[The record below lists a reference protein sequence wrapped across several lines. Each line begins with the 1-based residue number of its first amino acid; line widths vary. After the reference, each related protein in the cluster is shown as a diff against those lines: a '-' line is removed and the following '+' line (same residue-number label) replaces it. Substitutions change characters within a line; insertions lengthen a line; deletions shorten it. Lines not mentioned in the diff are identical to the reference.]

1 VNIITMPLSRW
12 HMLCVP
18 MLLASLLL
26 PLAFAPPEGIEAAQ
40 AIFDESCTACHEA
53 GGESP
58 NLEDARALIGVASS
72 TGKPLIDPGNPNNS
86 YLYLKMVGAE
96 GIDGDSMPLGDDP
109 LPVEQ
114 QTVIRDWI
122 ASLPAGGAEPPD
134 GGGEPPDGAGGGDP
148 PDDGGGGET
157 PDGGGGDPPVDPNA
171 PVPKKKPKLR
181 EPFFGTHNINMQTT
195 TTLGK
200 RTLSFRIHHR
210 LGIVGGPGDRTYI
223 GLAGGAIM
231 SMGVEY
237 GIIDGLDVLARWT
250 NSRLD
255 WELGLKYVPVRQE
268 AGMPVSFGMF
278 ASLEVL
284 TDFPSNSK
292 NRLTGNFQLL
302 LSRLWF
308 DRWATQLVL
317 NYSMLTN
324 HAPTVLHDFGEGN
337 GPEPVTDNRGTFNVG
352 IASTVWL
359 NKKKNGT
366 KHGIDL
372 EYALPIPSDAFYRHG
387 GNVDPNGSKIGSWG
401 LGWSARTHMHVFQVI
416 VTNTRNIHTNLVAPG
431 GDTANPFKPFG
442 DFFFGFNITRKWA
455 L

>member
-1 VNIITMPLSRW
+1 
-12 HMLCVP
+12 

-40 AIFDESCTACHEA
+40 AIFDESCTLCHDA
-53 GGESP
+53 SDDKI
-58 NLEDARALIGVASS
+58 NLEDPRTLIGRPSS
-72 TGKPLIDPGNPNNS
+72 TGMPFIDPGNPNGS

-96 GIDGDSMPLGDDP
+96 NIEGESMPLGDDP

-114 QTVIRDWI
+114 QTIVRDWI
-122 ASLPAGGAEPPD
+122 ASLPPAQDQPPD
-134 GGGEPPDGAGGGDP
+134 GGGGEDVAPPPDGEGVEPGDGDIGDP
-148 PDDGGGGET
+148 TTGPTD
-157 PDGGGGDPPVDPNA
+157 A
-171 PVPKKKPKLR
+171 VPKAKPRLR
-181 EPFFGTHNINMQTT
+181 EPFFGTHNINLQTT

-200 RTLSFRIHHR
+200 KTLSFRIHHR
-210 LGIVGGPGDRTYI
+210 LGLVGGPGDRTYI

-268 AGMPVSFGMF
+268 DGKPLSFGMY
-278 ASLEVL
+278 ASFEAL
-284 TDFPSNSK
+284 TDFPSSSV
-292 NRLTGNFQLL
+292 NRLTGNFQVL

-308 DRWATQLVL
+308 ERWTTQLVVS
-317 NYSMLTN
+317 YSLLTN
-324 HAPTVLHDFGEGN
+324 HAPTVLHDFGEGD
-337 GPEPVTDNRGTFNVG
+337 GPEPVTDNRGTLNVG
-352 IASTVWL
+352 LASTVWVD
-359 NKKKNGT
+359 KKR
-366 KHGIDL
+366 KHGIDI
-372 EYALPIPSDAFYRHG
+372 EYQLPIPSNAFYHHG
-387 GNVDPNGSKIGSWG
+387 GNVDPNGTKIGSWG
-401 LGWSARTHMHVFQVI
+401 LGWSARTGLHVFQVL

-442 DFFFGFNITRKWA
+442 DFFFGFNITRKWK

>member
-1 VNIITMPLSRW
+1 
-12 HMLCVP
+12 MLCLP

-40 AIFDESCTACHEA
+40 AIFDESCTLCHDA
-53 GGESP
+53 SDDKL
-58 NLEDARALIGVASS
+58 NLEDASALIGKPSS
-72 TGKPLIDPGNPNNS
+72 TGKPFVDPGNPNGS

-96 GIDGDSMPLGDDP
+96 GIEGDPMPLGDDP

-114 QTVIRDWI
+114 QTAIRDWI
-122 ASLPAGGAEPPD
+122 ASLPAAGGEPPDGGGEVVPPDGGGEVVPPD
-134 GGGEPPDGAGGGDP
+134 GGGEPPDG
-148 PDDGGGGET
+148 GGET
-157 PDGGGGDPPVDPNA
+157 PTGD
-171 PVPKKKPKLR
+171 VPKQKATLR
-181 EPFFGTHNINMQTT
+181 QPFFGTHNINMQTT

-200 RTLSFRIHHR
+200 KTLSFRIHHR

-231 SMGVEY
+231 SMGIEY

-278 ASLEVL
+278 ASFEAL
-284 TDFPSNSK
+284 TDFPTNSV
-292 NRLTGNFQLL
+292 NRLTGNFQVL

-308 DRWATQLVL
+308 DRWATQLVV
-317 NYSMLTN
+317 NYSLLTN

-337 GPEPVTDNRGTFNVG
+337 GPEPVTDNRGTLDVG
-352 IASTVWL
+352 IASTVWVD
-359 NKKKNGT
+359 KKR

-372 EYALPIPSDAFYRHG
+372 EYQLPIPSNAFYRHG
-387 GNVDPNGSKIGSWG
+387 GDVDPNGSKVGSWG
-401 LGWSARTHMHVFQVI
+401 LGWSVRTGLHVFQVL
-416 VTNTRNIHTNLVAPG
+416 VTNTRNIHTNLAAPG
-431 GDTANPFKPFG
+431 GDTSNPFSPFG
-442 DFFFGFNITRKWA
+442 DFFFGFNITRKWK

>member
-1 VNIITMPLSRW
+1 
-12 HMLCVP
+12 

-40 AIFDESCTACHEA
+40 AIFDESCTLCHDA
-53 GGESP
+53 SDDKI
-58 NLEDARALIGVASS
+58 NLEDAGALIGRPSS
-72 TGKPLIDPGNPNNS
+72 TGMPFIDPGNPNGS

-96 GIDGDSMPLGDDP
+96 NIEGDTMPLGDDP

-114 QTVIRDWI
+114 QTIVRDWI
-122 ASLPAGGAEPPD
+122 ASLPAA
-134 GGGEPPDGAGGGDP
+134 GGEPPN
-148 PDDGGGGET
+148 GGGGEDVE
-157 PDGGGGDPPVDPNA
+157 PPPDGVGGDDKPPPDGDGGGTTEPNGQ
-171 PVPKKKPKLR
+171 VPKTKPRLR
-181 EPFFGTHNINMQTT
+181 EPFFGTHNINYQTT

-200 RTLSFRIHHR
+200 KTLSFRIHHR
-210 LGIVGGPGDRTYI
+210 LGLVGGPGDRTYI

-268 AGMPVSFGMF
+268 DGKPLSFGMF
-278 ASLEVL
+278 ASFEAL
-284 TDFPSNSK
+284 TDFPSSSV
-292 NRLTGNFQLL
+292 NRLTGNFQVL

-308 DRWATQLVL
+308 ERWSTQLVVS
-317 NYSMLTN
+317 YSLLTN
-324 HAPTVLHDFGEGN
+324 HSPTVLHDFGEGD
-337 GPEPVTDNRGTFNVG
+337 GPEPVTDNRGTLNAG
-352 IASTVWL
+352 IASTVWVD
-359 NKKKNGT
+359 KKR

-372 EYALPIPSDAFYRHG
+372 EYQLPIPSNAFYFRG

-401 LGWSARTHMHVFQVI
+401 LGWSARTGLHVFQVL

-442 DFFFGFNITRKWA
+442 DFFFGFNITRKWK